1 MVINWN
7 NINTEA
13 LSIFQEYLAIDT
25 SNPPGNEKL
34 ATDFFIKLLLK
45 EKIEFQTFT
54 TAPNRNILYAKI
66 TGNDSNKGLMLC
78 SHSDVVPVEKEK
90 WTKNPFGGEMIE
102 DKIYGRGAIDMKSC
116 TIMQFIAFILIKRH
130 KVRLNRD
137 LIFCIVPDEE
147 IGSKYGMS
155 WLVDNHPELLDIE
168 YSLNEGGY
176 GFSDIRINNQPL
188 FGIGYREKK
197 ICWIKITAFGI
208 PGHGSQPHGTNA
220 TAKITNALNK
230 IIAWHQE
237 NYNENFQSKDDDLNN
252 IMNEVIDPELVA
264 MNQSTLNITRLNAG
278 NKHNVIPAKAEAIL
292 DCRLPNYIDSNE
304 FIHTIKNLVND
315 DAILFENLST
325 NEDNL
330 ILECEWDTELIH
342 VIKEVLNNDY
352 PNNITIPLT
361 SAYGTDNRFLR
372 NIGINAY
379 GFIPSIFSLE
389 ERSGFH
395 NHDEYITK
403 ENFINGCKI
412 MYKITEKLCSKKN

>member
-54 TAPNRNILYAKI
+54 TAPNRNIFYAKI

-168 YSLNEGGY
+168 YSLNDT
-176 GFSDIRINNQPL
+176 FCL
-188 FGIGYREKK
+188 
-197 ICWIKITAFGI
+197 
-208 PGHGSQPHGTNA
+208 
-220 TAKITNALNK
+220 
-230 IIAWHQE
+230 IIE
-237 NYNENFQSKDDDLNN
+237 NVLLSN
-252 IMNEVIDPELVA
+252 IFN
-264 MNQSTLNITRLNAG
+264 
-278 NKHNVIPAKAEAIL
+278 
-292 DCRLPNYIDSNE
+292 
-304 FIHTIKNLVND
+304 
-315 DAILFENLST
+315 
-325 NEDNL
+325 
-330 ILECEWDTELIH
+330 
-342 VIKEVLNNDY
+342 
-352 PNNITIPLT
+352 
-361 SAYGTDNRFLR
+361 
-372 NIGINAY
+372 
-379 GFIPSIFSLE
+379 
-389 ERSGFH
+389 
-395 NHDEYITK
+395 
-403 ENFINGCKI
+403 
-412 MYKITEKLCSKKN
+412 

>member
-1 MVINWN
+1 MDDLKPKIYERNPDTGVIRWR
-7 NINTEA
+7 
-13 LSIFQEYLAIDT
+13 YLGE
-25 SNPPGNEKL
+25 S
-34 ATDFFIKLLLK
+34 
-45 EKIEFQTFT
+45 
-54 TAPNRNILYAKI
+54 PNDYSWPHYGNILTKE
-66 TGNDSNKGLMLC
+66 
-78 SHSDVVPVEKEK
+78 DV
-90 WTKNPFGGEMIE
+90 G
-102 DKIYGRGAIDMKSC
+102 
-116 TIMQFIAFILIKRH
+116 
-130 KVRLNRD
+130 
-137 LIFCIVPDEE
+137 
-147 IGSKYGMS
+147 
-155 WLVDNHPELLDIE
+155 DIE

-315 DAILFENLST
+315 DAILFEKS
-325 NEDNL
+325 
-330 ILECEWDTELIH
+330 
-342 VIKEVLNNDY
+342 
-352 PNNITIPLT
+352 
-361 SAYGTDNRFLR
+361 
-372 NIGINAY
+372 
-379 GFIPSIFSLE
+379 FSLE
-389 ERSGFH
+389 KNISLWSKSQSG
-395 NHDEYITK
+395 DEK
-403 ENFINGCKI
+403 ELDELLSRQISRDSDLWIVEIESRQGNAYLDDI
-412 MYKITEKLCSKKN
+412 